1 LFLKQCILKQKS
13 KYAYGYKFNAAR
25 MKRQKIM
32 LPVNSTGKVDYDFMR
47 KYMVVQ
53 EIKELY
59 KVIKY
64 LV

>member
-1 LFLKQCILKQKS
+1 
-13 KYAYGYKFNAAR
+13 
-25 MKRQKIM
+25 M